1 MRQGHPVVGI
11 EGALVLK
18 GVELREILLLVGVWQ
33 QAVDKKLVVT
43 GLARLEGRVEK
54 IRMVLA
60 EEIRACLAGERKTEE
75 KLALLSRNLQVD

>member
-1 MRQGHPVVGI
+1 MRQCHPVVGI

-33 QAVDKKLVVT
+33 QAVDEKLVVP

-60 EEIRACLAGERKTEE
+60 EEIRVCLAGERKTEE